1 MVFFRAQCQGLLKSL
16 ECNGICWCKREA
28 SASETR
34 NALFLMLFSSNLDD
48 EVFLANEAQRQEYI
62 LNQDGVIYWGT
73 ENAVL
78 AQPWDF
84 SQVSKRSST
93 SALSYTHQQRKD
105 AYLLCVCH
113 SFPYCGFNER
123 TCTLHPLSLSKTVQ
137 ENMDLC
143 MNSHKPVYVILATF
157 SGCPL

>member
-1 MVFFRAQCQGLLKSL
+1 MESAGV
-16 ECNGICWCKREA
+16 REMQVH
-28 SASETR
+28 
-34 NALFLMLFSSNLDD
+34 LFLMFFSSNLDD

-84 SQVSKRSST
+84 SQVSKRSSM
-93 SALSYTHQQRKD
+93 SVPSYTHQQRKD
-105 AYLLCVCH
+105 AYLLCTCH
-113 SFPYCGFNER
+113 SFPYCGFDER
-123 TCTLHPLSLSKTVQ
+123 TCTLYSLSLSKTVQ

-143 MNSHKPVYVILATF
+143 MKSHKPVYVILATF